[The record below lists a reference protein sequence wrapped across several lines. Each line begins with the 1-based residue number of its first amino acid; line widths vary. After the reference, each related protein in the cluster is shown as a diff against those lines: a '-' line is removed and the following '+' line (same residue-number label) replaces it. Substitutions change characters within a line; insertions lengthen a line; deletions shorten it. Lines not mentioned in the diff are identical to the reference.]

1 MNERLIFLLFWKA
14 KQDMLIQQKVKAH
27 QIEWI

>member
-1 MNERLIFLLFWKA
+1 MNERLIFLLFWKP